1 MNPFHLSNEKE
12 IKKMKISEYMSSVAD
27 YIENEYGPD
36 EDWKELTID
45 EKYAI
50 KMMLAF
56 HYQENNSVNNAA
68 SDVISYIRDNRQW
81 MRENI
86 K

>member
-1 MNPFHLSNEKE
+1 MSINNYL
-12 IKKMKISEYMSSVAD
+12 SSVAS
-27 YIENEYGPD
+27 YIENEYGSD
-36 EDWKELTID
+36 KNFQELTLD

-50 KMMLAF
+50 KQILMSHFEL
-56 HYQENNSVNNAA
+56 NNSINNAA
-68 SDVISYIRDNRQW
+68 SDVISYIRDNREW

>member
-1 MNPFHLSNEKE
+1 
-12 IKKMKISEYMSSVAD
+12 MKINEYMSSVAD

-36 EDWKELTID
+36 SDFQELSLD

-50 KMMLAF
+50 RQILMSHFKLD
-56 HYQENNSVNNAA
+56 NSINNAA

>member
-1 MNPFHLSNEKE
+1 
-12 IKKMKISEYMSSVAD
+12 MKINEYMSSVAD
-27 YIENEYGPD
+27 YIKNEYLGRPMT
-36 EDWKELTID
+36 KELTMD

-56 HYQENNSVNNAA
+56 HYQENNSINNAA
-68 SDVISYIRDNRQW
+68 SDVISYIRDNRKW

>member
-1 MNPFHLSNEKE
+1 
-12 IKKMKISEYMSSVAD
+12 MKISEYMSSVAD

-36 EDWKELTID
+36 DDFEELTTD

-50 KMMLAF
+50 KQILTSHF
-56 HYQENNSVNNAA
+56 KDYNNSINNAA
-68 SDVISYIRDNRQW
+68 SDVISYIRENREW

>member
-1 MNPFHLSNEKE
+1 
-12 IKKMKISEYMSSVAD
+12 MKINEYMSLVAN

-36 EDWKELTID
+36 EDFRELTLD

-50 KMMLAF
+50 KRMLMSHF
-56 HYQENNSVNNAA
+56 ELDNSINNAA
-68 SDVISYIRDNRQW
+68 SDVINYIRENREW

>member
-1 MNPFHLSNEKE
+1 
-12 IKKMKISEYMSSVAD
+12 MKISEYMSLVAT
-27 YIENEYGPD
+27 YIEDEYGPD
-36 EDWKELTID
+36 EDFKSLTMD

-56 HYQENNSVNNAA
+56 HYQENNSINNAA
-68 SDVISYIRDNRQW
+68 SDVISYIRENREW
-81 MRENI
+81 MRKNI

>member
-1 MNPFHLSNEKE
+1 MRKKSN
-12 IKKMKISEYMSSVAD
+12 KMKISEYMSSVAD
-27 YIENEYGPD
+27 YIENEFGPD
-36 EDWKELTID
+36 DDFKELTND

-56 HYQENNSVNNAA
+56 HYQENNSINNAA
-68 SDVISYIRDNRQW
+68 SDVISYIRDNRAW

>member
-1 MNPFHLSNEKE
+1 M
-12 IKKMKISEYMSSVAD
+12 KKKSKRMKINDYMSLVAT

-36 EDWKELTID
+36 DDFKELTLD
-45 EKYAI
+45 EKYAV

-56 HYQENNSVNNAA
+56 HYQENNSINNAA
-68 SDVISYIRDNRQW
+68 SDVISYIRDNRKW

>member
-1 MNPFHLSNEKE
+1 M
-12 IKKMKISEYMSSVAD
+12 KKKSKRMKINDYMSLVAD

-36 EDWKELTID
+36 DDFKELTMD

-56 HYQENNSVNNAA
+56 HYQENNSINNAA
-68 SDVISYIRDNRQW
+68 SDVISYIRDNRAW

>member
-1 MNPFHLSNEKE
+1 MNPVMEK
-12 IKKMKISEYMSSVAD
+12 KSKQMKINDYMSLVAN

-36 EDWKELTID
+36 SDFQELTMD

-50 KMMLAF
+50 KRILMSHF
-56 HYQENNSVNNAA
+56 EIDNSINNAA
-68 SDVISYIRDNRQW
+68 SDVISYIRDNRKW
-81 MRENI
+81 MREN

>member
-1 MNPFHLSNEKE
+1 
-12 IKKMKISEYMSSVAD
+12 MKISEYMSLVAD

-36 EDWKELTID
+36 EDFEELTMD

-50 KMMLAF
+50 KEILMSHFKLD
-56 HYQENNSVNNAA
+56 NSINNAA
-68 SDVISYIRDNRQW
+68 SDVISYIRENREW
-81 MRENI
+81 MRKNI

>member
-1 MNPFHLSNEKE
+1 MVSNPKSNTNQNQ
-12 IKKMKISEYMSSVAD
+12 MRISEYMSLVAD

-36 EDWKELTID
+36 SDCKELTLV

-50 KMMLAF
+50 KRILMSHF
-56 HYQENNSVNNAA
+56 EYDNSINNAA
-68 SDVISYIRDNRQW
+68 SDVISYIRDNRKW
-81 MRENI
+81 MREN

>member
-1 MNPFHLSNEKE
+1 
-12 IKKMKISEYMSSVAD
+12 MKINDYMSLVAD

-36 EDWKELTID
+36 DDFQELTMD

-56 HYQENNSVNNAA
+56 HHQENNSINNAA
-68 SDVISYIRDNRQW
+68 SDVITYIRDNREW

-86 K
+86 NGNS

>member
-1 MNPFHLSNEKE
+1 MR
-12 IKKMKISEYMSSVAD
+12 KKSKRMKISEYMSLVAD

-36 EDWKELTID
+36 EDCKELTLD

-50 KMMLAF
+50 RQMLMSHF
-56 HYQENNSVNNAA
+56 EYDNSINNAA
-68 SDVISYIRDNRQW
+68 SDVISYIRDNREW

>member
-1 MNPFHLSNEKE
+1 VVSNPKSKINGEQ
-12 IKKMKISEYMSSVAD
+12 MKINEYMSSVAD
-27 YIENEYGPD
+27 YIKNEYLGRPMT
-36 EDWKELTID
+36 KELTMD

-56 HYQENNSVNNAA
+56 HYQENNSINNAA
-68 SDVISYIRDNRQW
+68 SDVISYIRDNRKW

>member
-1 MNPFHLSNEKE
+1 
-12 IKKMKISEYMSSVAD
+12 MKISEYMSSVAT

-36 EDWKELTID
+36 DDFKELTID
-45 EKYAI
+45 EKYAVKEI
-50 KMMLAF
+50 LMSHF
-56 HYQENNSVNNAA
+56 EYDNSINNAA
-68 SDVISYIRDNRQW
+68 SDVISYIRDNRKW

>member
-1 MNPFHLSNEKE
+1 M
-12 IKKMKISEYMSSVAD
+12 KKKSKQMKISEYMSLVAD

-36 EDWKELTID
+36 DDFKELTMD

-68 SDVISYIRDNRQW
+68 SDVISYIRENREW
-81 MRENI
+81 MRKNI

>member
-1 MNPFHLSNEKE
+1 M
-12 IKKMKISEYMSSVAD
+12 KKKSKRMKINEYMSSVAD
-27 YIENEYGPD
+27 YIEKEYGPD
-36 EDWKELTID
+36 DDFQELTMD

-68 SDVISYIRDNRQW
+68 SDVISYIRDNRAW

>member
-1 MNPFHLSNEKE
+1 VVSNPKSKINGEQ
-12 IKKMKISEYMSSVAD
+12 MKINEYMSLVAT

-36 EDWKELTID
+36 SDCKELTMD

-50 KMMLAF
+50 RQMLMSHF
-56 HYQENNSVNNAA
+56 EYDNSINNAA
-68 SDVISYIRDNRQW
+68 SDVISYIRDNRKW

>member
-1 MNPFHLSNEKE
+1 M
-12 IKKMKISEYMSSVAD
+12 KKKSKQMKINDYMSLVAD

-36 EDWKELTID
+36 DDFKELTMD
-45 EKYAI
+45 EKYAV

-56 HYQENNSVNNAA
+56 HYQENNSINNAA
-68 SDVISYIRDNRQW
+68 SDVISYIRDNREW